1 MLYNNIRIR
10 IKKTSKIN
18 ILFNNN
24 NMKNNFYNYKMK
36 YNKVK
41 KSLILSKISINNFKN

>member
-1 MLYNNIRIR
+1 MLYSNIRIR

-36 YNKVK
+36 FNKIK
-41 KSLILSKISINNFKN
+41 KNLILNKI